1 MRFDSIYYYRMPKK
15 TKREKILAS
24 YHKKLRLLENRQAI
38 TSPVQIKN
46 INTPVPIIIEPVNQ
60 YFFSDLKKSLLL
72 ITLIIGVEVGL
83 YFAKLI
89 K

>member
-1 MRFDSIYYYRMPKK
+1 MPKK
-15 TKREKILAS
+15 TRKEKLLAS
-24 YHKKLRLLENRQAI
+24 YHRKLRLLENKETTA
-38 TSPVQIKN
+38 SPVQIK
-46 INTPVPIIIEPVNQ
+46 ITTSKIIPETKTEIAEPVNQ

-83 YFAKLI
+83 YFANLI

>member
-1 MRFDSIYYYRMPKK
+1 MPKK
-15 TKREKILAS
+15 TRKEKLLAS
-24 YHKKLRLLENRQAI
+24 YHRKLRLLENKETTA
-38 TSPVQIKN
+38 SPVQIK
-46 INTPVPIIIEPVNQ
+46 ITTSKIIPEIKTEIAEPVNQ

-83 YFAKLI
+83 YFANLI

>member
-1 MRFDSIYYYRMPKK
+1 MPKK
-15 TKREKILAS
+15 TRKEKLLAS
-24 YHKKLRLLENRQAI
+24 YHRKLRLLENKETTA
-38 TSPVQIKN
+38 SPVQIK
-46 INTPVPIIIEPVNQ
+46 ITTSKIIPETKTEIAEQVNQ

-83 YFAKLI
+83 YFANLI